1 MINFRDKV
9 VLITGS
15 NKGIGKTIASS
26 FAENGAKVVINGRD
40 ENAGKE
46 TLKEIKK
53 SCQDVFFIRADVS
66 DYIQVKNM
74 VKKVIEKFGKIDVL
88 INNAGIGTPSNDRKN
103 VFDFDIKVWKKIISV
118 DLDGVFYC
126 TKEAS
131 AFMKEQCSGKIINIS
146 SIVGLVPLRLQ
157 CAYAAAKAGV
167 INFSKAVALELAP
180 FNINVNCIAP
190 GTIAT
195 GETKKLF
202 YSDKNKVEKILR
214 NVPMNKPG
222 TTKDIANLSLYL
234 ASEDAK
240 YITGS
245 VIPVDGGWI
254 CGFSREW

>member
-1 MINFRDKV
+1 MIDFKDKV
-9 VLITGS
+9 VIITGS

-40 ENAGKE
+40 ENVGKE

-53 SCQDVFFIRADVS
+53 KCQDAIFIKADVS

-74 VKKVIEKFGKIDVL
+74 VKEVIGKFGKIDVL
-88 INNAGIGTPSNDRKN
+88 INNAGIGTLGNDRKY

-126 TKEAS
+126 TKEVS

-202 YSDKNKVEKILR
+202 YSDKNKVKKILR
-214 NVPMNKPG
+214 NIPMNKPG

>member
-53 SCQDVFFIRADVS
+53 SCQDAFFIKADVS

-88 INNAGIGTPSNDRKN
+88 INNAGIGTPSNDRKD

-126 TKEAS
+126 TKEVS
-131 AFMKEQCSGKIINIS
+131 GFMKEQCSGKIINIS

-202 YSDKNKVEKILR
+202 YSDKNKVKKILR
-214 NVPMNKPG
+214 NIPMNKPG
-222 TTKDIANLSLYL
+222 TTKDVANLSLYL